1 MFIPKNIGNK
11 IQLIVILFSFSF
23 SSIGQIITLD
33 TTQVETVAVKVKKE
47 FTKDDFI
54 RMTKTD
60 TSFYRAFKNLKMFP
74 HKASNKVEVFDK
86 SWTSIGEMERES
98 SHFSTGKE
106 GWIVINK
113 EISDGKYYNKKG
125 NHKYFTAEMYDK
137 VFFSEDTFLVNNTVS
152 EAYSQE
158 KLRGMSTKDKYYEKL
173 KTFMF
178 SPGTGVKG
186 VPIIGKKLNIYE
198 GKMME
203 LYDFNL
209 EKTFFKDTVPV
220 FKFSV
225 IQKSS
230 TPDKE
235 IVILKIITFYDR
247 RTMQVIARSYALKD
261 RNTLMEFDIKM
272 YIELKHEFGEYLPVT
287 IKYNGEWDVP
297 FKKTERIKFKMSC
310 SDYELPVN

>member
-23 SSIGQIITLD
+23 SSIGQILTLD
-33 TTQVETVAVKVKKE
+33 TTKIETVAVKVKKD
-47 FTKDDFI
+47 FNKDDFI

-74 HKASNKVEVFDK
+74 HISDNIVEVFDK
-86 SWTSIGEMERES
+86 SWQPTGEMSRKS
-98 SHFSTGKE
+98 SHFSNGKQ
-106 GWIVINK
+106 GWIIINK
-113 EISDGKYYNKKG
+113 ETSDGKYYNKKG

-137 VFFSEDTFLVNNTVS
+137 VFFSEDTFSVNNTVS

-198 GKMME
+198 GKMMDF
-203 LYDFNL
+203 YDFKL
-209 EKTFFKDTVPV
+209 EKTFFKDTIPV

-225 IQKSS
+225 LQKSN
-230 TPDKE
+230 TLEKD
-235 IVILKIITFYDR
+235 IVITKIITFYDR

-261 RNTLMEFDIKM
+261 RNALMEFDIKM
-272 YIELKHEFGEYLPVT
+272 YIELKHEFGEYLPVI
-287 IKYNGEWDVP
+287 IKYNGQWDVP
-297 FKKTERIKFKMSC
+297 FKKSERIKFRMTC
-310 SDYELPVN
+310 SDYSKPVN